1 MLILA
6 TGMVSCRNFDIAH
19 PDFKYTTGFFPYQFP
34 VRTLVLGDYIYDNA
48 NDNNHKFVISAHM
61 GGVYTN
67 NRDRTFEVQVDNSLC
82 DDILFAPNGDTIH
95 AMPAK
100 YYALAASTIT
110 IPKGELYGGVDVQ
123 LTDAFFS
130 DSDAI
135 RNHYVIPI
143 RLVSSTDVDSILNG
157 LSENPD
163 PDPRIVGEWTAAPKN
178 FTMFCVKYINEY
190 HGTYFHYG
198 KSQVTDGT
206 SQVVEDSTY
215 QQTYIVNDPTVSLLT
230 TARNQVSM
238 TGTFSSTIFTGDY
251 QVLLTFSGDDC
262 VITAPEGSPYTIS
275 GTGTFQSGA
284 YEWGDKKRNGI
295 TLSMTI
301 SDGTNTY
308 SAEDVLVVRDRAVVM
323 ETYAPVTY

>member
-6 TGMVSCRNFDIAH
+6 TAMVSCRNFDIAH

-34 VRTLVLGDYIYDNA
+34 VRTLVLGDYIYDNT

-67 NRDRTFEVQVDNSLC
+67 DRDRTFEIQVDNSLC
-82 DDILFAPNGDTIH
+82 DDILFAANGDTIQ

-100 YYALAASTIT
+100 YYELAASTIT

-130 DSDAI
+130 DPDAI
-135 RNHYVIPI
+135 RNRYVIPI
-143 RLVSSTDVDSILNG
+143 RLVSSPDVDSLLSG
-157 LSENPD
+157 LSDNPD
-163 PDPRIVGEWTAAPKN
+163 ADPRMAAEWTAAPKN
-178 FTMFCVKYINEY
+178 FTMFAVKFINEY

-198 KSQVTDGT
+198 KSQVKDGT

-215 QQTYIVNDPTVSLLT
+215 QQTYIVNDPTVSLIT
-230 TARNQVSM
+230 TGRNQVSM
-238 TGTFSSTIFTGDY
+238 TTTFSSSIFTGDY
-251 QVLLTFSGDDC
+251 QVLLTFNGDNC
-262 VITAPEGSPYTIS
+262 VITAAGGSPYTIS

-295 TLSMTI
+295 KLSMTI